1 MMPSEHGQE
10 LRAPP
15 CMHRSN
21 LGPHRN
27 YSGLSHCP
35 LFGSESAD

>member
-21 LGPHRN
+21 LGPHPKLWR
-27 YSGLSHCP
+27 SVALP
-35 LFGSESAD
+35 LIRQRIS